1 MTIGV
6 KYIAYPNASG
16 YGLAGVAYVR
26 ALHNAG
32 VPVWW
37 QPWFLGGE
45 PHLWTPGDGLG
56 TLPLA
61 QAAEGWAALADLPSL
76 IATTMRPI
84 EYDTVVVHVVPEHWP
99 RLVEPAKRMLG
110 YTVWETDALPR
121 HWPAILNAMSAIAVP
136 SRMNGEIFRHDG
148 VSRPVHVVPHIRRH
162 AWSETARDDAVK
174 VRIRLRIPEDHFV
187 FYTIGAWD
195 PRKAFPELVDAFA
208 HEFRAEERVS
218 LLVKTS
224 AALSNAAVD
233 TQFGAGT
240 EARTKRIVA
249 EAARATGRAA
259 AAVTCI
265 AADNIDGRSMD
276 AIHAAGDAYVSLA
289 HGEGWGLGAFEAAT
303 LGKPVIMTGWG
314 GQLDYLG
321 ADYPGL
327 VRYGMT
333 PVTGWLPYAS
343 YQPAQLW
350 ADADAQHARELM
362 RAAAM
367 RDGRLRDAAVS
378 AREAIVNRFAE
389 PVVAREFIAAIDG

>member
-6 KYIAYPNASG
+6 KYIAYGSTSG
-16 YGLAGVAYVR
+16 YALSALAYVR

-37 QPWFLGGE
+37 QPWHLGDE
-45 PHLWTPGDGLG
+45 PVQFRMEDWRATEGD
-56 TLPLA
+56 A
-61 QAAEGWAALADLPSL
+61 NLADLPAL
-76 IATTMRPI
+76 VRATGRPI
-84 EYDTVVVHVVPEHWP
+84 AYDTIVVHTVPEHWP
-99 RLVEPAKRMLG
+99 RFAEPGKRFVG
-110 YTVWETDALPR
+110 YTVWEADPLPG
-121 HWPAILNAMSAIAVP
+121 HWPRLLDLADVILVP
-136 SRMNGEIFRHDG
+136 SRFNAEIFARSG
-148 VSRPVHVVPHIRRH
+148 VRRPVRVVPHIRRH